1 VTVNYVGSSTH
12 RLDVGGIYGGAVTP
26 GTGPITPRQLFPYIT
41 PTFYDRSTGRG
52 NYNALQASLERR
64 FANGFSYA
72 VSYTWSKSID
82 VGGDGYFGV
91 EGGVPQNAYD
101 PGQYDR
107 SVSGLDLRQILAVNT
122 LYQIP
127 VGKGMKF
134 STGNGALDYILGNWQ
149 INNIFQAHSGS
160 PFSLL
165 DGNDVSNT
173 GSLGFVAYEHLNAV
187 ASPAP
192 KPAGKWFNTNAYAA
206 PAFGTYGTVG
216 RNTLVGPAFW
226 DLDTSLFRQF
236 PVGEGRQFEFRA
248 EAFNLANHVNLGQ
261 PDGTITDGASFGT
274 ISGTAYGNTFLNR
287 QLQIAGK
294 FIF

>member
-1 VTVNYVGSSTH
+1 M
-12 RLDVGGIYGGAVTP
+12 
-26 GTGPITPRQLFPYIT
+26 LF
-41 PTFYDRSTGRG
+41 RS
-52 NYNALQASLERR
+52 
-64 FANGFSYA
+64 
-72 VSYTWSKSID
+72 
-82 VGGDGYFGV
+82 
-91 EGGVPQNAYD
+91 
-101 PGQYDR
+101 
-107 SVSGLDLRQILAVNT
+107 LDLRQILAVNT
-122 LYQIP
+122 LYQVP

-216 RNTLVGPAFW
+216 RNTLVGPSFW

-248 EAFNLANHVNLGQ
+248 EAFNLANHVNLGL
-261 PDGTITDGASFGT
+261 PDGTITDSTVGV

-287 QLQIAGK
+287 QLQIAVK
-294 FIF
+294 FVF